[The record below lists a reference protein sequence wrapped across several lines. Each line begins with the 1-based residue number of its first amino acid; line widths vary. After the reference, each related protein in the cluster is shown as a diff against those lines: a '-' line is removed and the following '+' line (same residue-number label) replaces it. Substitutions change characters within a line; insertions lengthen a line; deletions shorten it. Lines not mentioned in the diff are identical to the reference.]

1 MQFNKYK
8 RVWERERK
16 SSFENSTR
24 PGKART
30 DNANVTASVAVDV
43 VVVVVV
49 VGQLQKGH
57 QNVNNN
63 Q

>member
-30 DNANVTASVAVDV
+30 DTANVTASVAVD
-43 VVVVVV
+43 VVV

>member
-8 RVWERERK
+8 SVWEWEREQSSK

-30 DNANVTASVAVDV
+30 DNANVAVD
-43 VVVVVV
+43 VVV

-57 QNVNNN
+57 QNVNND